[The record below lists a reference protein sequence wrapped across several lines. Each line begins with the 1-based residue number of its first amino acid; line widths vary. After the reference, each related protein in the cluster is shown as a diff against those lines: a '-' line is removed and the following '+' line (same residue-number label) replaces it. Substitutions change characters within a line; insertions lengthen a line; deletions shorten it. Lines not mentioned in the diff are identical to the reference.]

1 MCCTPRG
8 TFFPLAVALL
18 STRVSSFSA
27 SQENEERQNEKS
39 LGRKEDDGMARRCT
53 NANKITSARAR
64 PLLRT
69 ASLVDERGGK
79 EELDLSVGIRELFRF
94 SAIMYTL
101 PDDCTPAN

>member
-1 MCCTPRG
+1 
-8 TFFPLAVALL
+8 
-18 STRVSSFSA
+18 
-27 SQENEERQNEKS
+27 
-39 LGRKEDDGMARRCT
+39 MARRCT

-101 PDDCTPAN
+101 PDDYTPAN